1 MPEHDDELAERLREI
16 QEGGFERG
24 GDDDE
29 GFDVEKEYRTRD
41 VELSLD
47 EEAAAGES

>member
-41 VELSLD
+41 VELRLD
-47 EEAAAGES
+47 EEAAAEES